1 MDIEKSFLILFGVV
15 FVVLFILVV
24 PWLKNLMR
32 RKKLLSQPLKDEWL
46 KIIGENVP
54 IYRRLPKELKGELH
68 GLVNVFLSE
77 KNFEGCGG
85 VQITDEIKLCIAA
98 QACILLLNR
107 KTNFFPTLSTVL
119 IYPGAYFAKGPRRIG
134 NQTIE
139 DETTRL
145 GESWTG
151 GAVVLSWDHVK
162 HEAVSLNDGQN
173 VVLHEFAHQLDQ
185 EDGIANG
192 LPPLGSGT
200 SYIEWA
206 RVLKG
211 EYEHLKFDVAHG
223 VRDVID
229 AYGATNPAE
238 FFAVATEA
246 FFELP
251 ERMKARHPD
260 LYEEFKRYY
269 KLDPASWKEEP
280 DMSDRSDRS
289 D

>member
-1 MDIEKSFLILFGVV
+1 MDVEKSFFILFGVV
-15 FVVLFILVV
+15 FIVLFLLVV
-24 PWLKNLMR
+24 PWFRNLMR
-32 RKKLLSQPLKDEWL
+32 RKELLSSPLKEEWR
-46 KIIGENVP
+46 KIISGNVP
-54 IYRRLPKELKGELH
+54 IYRRVPGEFRSELH
-68 GLVNVFLSE
+68 GLINVFLSE

-85 VQITDEIKLCIAA
+85 LQITDEIRLCVAA

-119 IYPGAYFAKGPRRIG
+119 IYPGVYFAKGPRRIG
-134 NQTIE
+134 NQMIE

-151 GAVVLSWDHVK
+151 GTVVLSWDHVK

-185 EDGIANG
+185 EDGVANG
-192 LPPLGSGT
+192 LPVLGNGT
-200 SYIEWA
+200 NYIEWA
-206 RVLKG
+206 RILSG
-211 EYEHLKFDVAHG
+211 EYENLKFEVAHG

-238 FFAVATEA
+238 FFAVATET
-246 FFELP
+246 FFEIP

-260 LYEEFKRYY
+260 LYEEFKKYY
-269 KLDPASWKEEP
+269 NLDPASWKEELNQSYP
-280 DMSDRSDRS
+280 TE
-289 D
+289 

>member
-1 MDIEKSFLILFGVV
+1 MDVEKSFFILFGVV
-15 FVVLFILVV
+15 FIVLFLLVV
-24 PWLKNLMR
+24 PWFRNLMR
-32 RKKLLSQPLKDEWL
+32 RKELLSSPLKEEWR
-46 KIIGENVP
+46 KIISGNVP
-54 IYRRLPKELKGELH
+54 IYRRVPGEFRSELH
-68 GLVNVFLSE
+68 GLINVFLSE

-85 VQITDEIKLCIAA
+85 LQITDEIRLCVAA

-119 IYPGAYFAKGPRRIG
+119 IYPGVYFAKGPRRIG
-134 NQTIE
+134 NQMIE

-151 GAVVLSWDHVK
+151 GTVVLSWDHVK

-185 EDGIANG
+185 EDGVANG
-192 LPPLGSGT
+192 LPVLGNGT
-200 SYIEWA
+200 NYIEWA
-206 RVLKG
+206 RILSG
-211 EYEHLKFDVAHG
+211 EYENLKFEVARG

-238 FFAVATEA
+238 FFAVATET
-246 FFELP
+246 FFEIP

-260 LYEEFKRYY
+260 LYEEFKKYY
-269 KLDPASWKEEP
+269 NLDPASWKEEGVEL
-280 DMSDRSDRS
+280 
-289 D
+289 

>member
-1 MDIEKSFLILFGVV
+1 MDVEKSFFILFGVV
-15 FVVLFILVV
+15 FIVLFLLVV
-24 PWLKNLMR
+24 PWFRNLMR
-32 RKKLLSQPLKDEWL
+32 RKELLSSPLKEEWR
-46 KIIGENVP
+46 KIISGNVP
-54 IYRRLPKELKGELH
+54 IYRRVPGEFRSELH
-68 GLVNVFLSE
+68 GLINVFLSE

-85 VQITDEIKLCIAA
+85 LQITDEIRLCVAA

-119 IYPGAYFAKGPRRIG
+119 IYPGVYFAKGPRRIG
-134 NQTIE
+134 NQMIE

-151 GAVVLSWDHVK
+151 GTVVLSWDHVK

-185 EDGIANG
+185 EDGVANG
-192 LPPLGSGT
+192 LPVLGNGT
-200 SYIEWA
+200 NYIEWA
-206 RVLKG
+206 RILSG
-211 EYEHLKFDVAHG
+211 EYENLKFEVAHG

-238 FFAVATEA
+238 FFAVATET
-246 FFELP
+246 FFEIP

-260 LYEEFKRYY
+260 LYEEFKKYY
-269 KLDPASWKEEP
+269 NLDPASWKGEGVEL
-280 DMSDRSDRS
+280 
-289 D
+289 

>member
-1 MDIEKSFLILFGVV
+1 MDVEKSFFILFGVV
-15 FVVLFILVV
+15 FIVLFLLVV
-24 PWLKNLMR
+24 PWFRNLMR
-32 RKKLLSQPLKDEWL
+32 RKELLSSPLKEEWR
-46 KIIGENVP
+46 KIISGNVP
-54 IYRRLPKELKGELH
+54 IYRRVPGEFRSELH
-68 GLVNVFLSE
+68 GLINVFLSE

-85 VQITDEIKLCIAA
+85 LQITDEIRLCVAA

-119 IYPGAYFAKGPRRIG
+119 IYPGVYFAKGPRRIG
-134 NQTIE
+134 NQMIE

-151 GAVVLSWDHVK
+151 GTVVLSWDHVK

-185 EDGIANG
+185 EDGVANG
-192 LPPLGSGT
+192 LPVLGNGT
-200 SYIEWA
+200 NYIEWA
-206 RVLKG
+206 RILSG
-211 EYEHLKFDVAHG
+211 EYENLKFEVAHG

-238 FFAVATEA
+238 FFAVATET
-246 FFELP
+246 FFEIP

-260 LYEEFKRYY
+260 LYEEFKKYY
-269 KLDPASWKEEP
+269 NLDPASWKEEGVEL
-280 DMSDRSDRS
+280 
-289 D
+289 